1 MKVIL
6 AETAGFCYGV
16 ERAVN
21 LARETAKARGG
32 AMLGSIVHNAGVVRE
47 IEDLGMRLITSPDQA
62 KAGETVLIRAH
73 GEPRATLDA
82 LRERGAEVV
91 SAVCPHVERIRKLAQ
106 EAEHEG
112 RRVILIGERHHPE
125 VQGIAGWCSDPLI
138 FENVQEAQKYL
149 QEHPDF
155 AHLPSIM
162 LAQTTCIRALWES
175 CVKFLKKQ
183 CTNLKINDTI
193 CNATQ
198 KRQTEAAELS
208 AKVDAMVV
216 VGDRRSANTRHLTE
230 ICRENC
236 GKVLQIESADELSPE
251 FFSGCRVAGLT
262 AGASTP
268 ASIIMEVLTTM
279 TEENIN
285 TTAPETSESFEELL
299 EKSFKTLNTGDKV
312 TGIVTAIGTT
322 EIQVD
327 VGCKQAGY
335 IPVSE
340 LSSDPDVKPEDVVK
354 VGDEIEAYVVR
365 VNDVEGYA
373 TLSKKRLDAVKL
385 WEDIETAVEDKTV
398 LEGTVTEVNKGGIVV
413 SVKGV
418 RVFVPASQSGMPKDS
433 DLGQMVKQK
442 VKLRVTEVNRARRRV
457 VGSIKSVLNEERQ
470 AAQAAIWEGIE
481 VGKHYDGVVKS
492 MTSYGV
498 FVDIGGV
505 DGMVHISELSWSR
518 IKHPSEVVKVGDTVD
533 FTVAA
538 DVPHAAAGWDA
549 YPFTITDTA
558 SKGLQIA
565 AKSAFTVQFGDHT
578 TVDPDLYT
586 ITQEGNA
593 QSGTTTTIYFAD
605 ATTLAGRTI
614 VVSYQGTVTKDAL
627 DGLSGSGDN
636 KATITTKDGTSGEG
650 KTVLKTYGFQFT
662 KIGKEGNEAKPLAGA
677 KFVVK
682 NAEGKFL
689 KQAEDGAWSFVSDQN
704 DAKTFTTEND
714 GLVKVAGLAAGTYTV
729 VETQA
734 PTGYAQN
741 FRVTFNVEITDEG
754 LVTFEPDALRQVQP
768 VDNTTAN
775 ATATVLN
782 VKSVTQLPLTGAAGT
797 VLFTVVAL
805 LVGGAGVAVAVKSR
819 RRTY

>member
-1 MKVIL
+1 MPVIQ
-6 AETAGFCYGV
+6 AKSAGFCYGV
-16 ERAVN
+16 RRAVE
-21 LARETAKARGG
+21 LAEKTARETGG
-32 AMLGSIVHNAGVVRE
+32 CVMLGSIIHNANVVARLE
-47 IEDLGMRLITSPDQA
+47 QLGARQVDSPDEVRPGDTVIIRSH
-62 KAGETVLIRAH
+62 GETRQVLERLEAMGARCVNATCPNVLHIQHIVSRAGQAGRIPLVI
-73 GEPRATLDA
+73 GEP
-82 LRERGAEVV
+82 
-91 SAVCPHVERIRKLAQ
+91 
-106 EAEHEG
+106 
-112 RRVILIGERHHPE
+112 HHPE
-125 VQGIAGWCSDPLI
+125 VMGAASWWDGTLVFPGPEELERWLLEDP
-138 FENVQEAQKYL
+138 ARR
-149 QEHPDF
+149 D
-155 AHLPSIM
+155 LP
-162 LAQTTCIRALWES
+162 LTAVAQTTCVRSIWES
-175 CVKFLKKQ
+175 SKKILKKL
-183 CTNLKINDTI
+183 CTNAELFDTI
-193 CNATQ
+193 CDATHR
-198 KRQTEAAELS
+198 RQSEAAEIAS
-208 AKVDAMVV
+208 RVDVMVV
-216 VGDRRSANTRHLTE
+216 VGDRKSANTKHLTE
-230 ICRENC
+230 ICRELC
-236 GKVLQIESADELSPE
+236 PRVYQIEGAEELTPDL
-251 FFSGCRVAGLT
+251 FIGCSLAGLT

-268 ASIIMEVLTTM
+268 AGIIKEVYTTM
-279 TEENIN
+279 SEEIKNNEIK
-285 TTAPETSESFEELL
+285 EESFEELL
-299 EKSFKTLNTGDKV
+299 DKSFKTLNTGEKV
-312 TGIVTAIGTT
+312 TGIVTAVGPT
-322 EIQVD
+322 EVQVD
-327 VGCKQAGY
+327 LGCKQAGY
-335 IPVSE
+335 IAVDE
-340 LSSDPDVKPEDVVK
+340 LSADPNVKPEDVVK
-354 VGDEIEAYVVR
+354 VGDEIETYIIR

-373 TLSKKRLDAVKL
+373 MLSKKRLDAVKV
-385 WEDIETAVEDKTV
+385 WEDIEEARENKTT
-398 LEGTVTEVNKGGIVV
+398 LEGKVTEENKGGIVV
-413 SVKGV
+413 NVKGV
-418 RVFVPASQSGMPKDS
+418 RVFVPASQSGQPRGA
-433 DLGQMVKQK
+433 DLSEMIGQTVS
-442 VKLRVTEVNRARRRV
+442 LRITEVNRARRRV
-457 VGSIKSVLNEERQ
+457 VGSIRAVQYEARQ
-470 AAQAAIWEGIE
+470 AAQAAIWESIE
-481 VGKHYDGVVKS
+481 VGKHYTGTVKS

-578 TVDPDLYT
+578 TVNPDLYM

-627 DGLSGSGDN
+627 DGLSGSVDN

-689 KQAEDGAWSFVSDQN
+689 KQAEDGAWSFVSNQN
-704 DAKTFTTEND
+704 DAKTFITEND

-782 VKSVTQLPLTGAAGT
+782 VKNVTQLPLTGAAGT